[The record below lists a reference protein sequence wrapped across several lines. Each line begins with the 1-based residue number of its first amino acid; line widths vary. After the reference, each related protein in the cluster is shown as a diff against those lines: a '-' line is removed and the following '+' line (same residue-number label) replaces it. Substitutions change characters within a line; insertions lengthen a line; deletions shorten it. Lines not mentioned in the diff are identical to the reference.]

1 VRGRSHPM
9 ITSCGVR
16 RLRGRVCRWTAAFAK
31 ASACWPDCR
40 FPRASAIHSRMMA
53 RRTFGLAIWIPF
65 RGADGNPPWSEDTRV
80 VQLFR
85 SPDGALRRLLDR
97 IGLRSSRQ
105 KRATAFMHGAVHDN
119 EAAFRHRGA
128 KAFVRCW
135 FLCVNPNHQHSAR
148 AEEIHQPV
156 HRRLKRVKRASPPIH
171 KRNVVLTGWTAAI
184 ARRCRQQISAPVQ
197 LQHQFHA
204 LRAGYH
210 DALAH

>member
-16 RLRGRVCRWTAAFAK
+16 RLRGRLCRWTAAFAK
-31 ASACWPDCR
+31 ASACWPDCL

-210 DALAH
+210 DALAR

>member
-1 VRGRSHPM
+1 M

-16 RLRGRVCRWTAAFAK
+16 RLRGRLCRWTAAFAK

-119 EAAFRHRGA
+119 EAALRHQGA

-184 ARRCRQQISAPVQ
+184 ARRRRQQISAPVQ

-210 DALAH
+210 DALAR